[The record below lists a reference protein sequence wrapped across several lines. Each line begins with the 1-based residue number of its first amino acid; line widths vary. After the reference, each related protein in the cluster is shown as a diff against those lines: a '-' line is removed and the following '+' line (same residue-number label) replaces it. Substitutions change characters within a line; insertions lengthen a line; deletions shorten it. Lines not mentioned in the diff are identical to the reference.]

1 MTKEEISMEE
11 EQKFKDFLM
20 GIGDS
25 IVVVA
30 DEDII
35 KVHVHTNHP
44 GKAIEKG
51 LTYGELTNMKI
62 DNMREE
68 HRERLNL
75 TQAEESKPEEPRKD
89 FGFVAVSIGQGMNDI
104 FRELGVDYLI
114 EGGQT
119 MNPST
124 EDMLNAI
131 EQVNAETVFILPNNK
146 NIIMAA
152 EQAVDMVD
160 DREVYVIQSKTIS
173 QGLTA
178 LINYDEDSTVEE
190 NLEVMSESV
199 KNVVTGQITFA
210 ARDSEFGGKKIK
222 EGEIIGLKDG
232 KLCVCEKSSQKALLK
247 LAKEV
252 IKKGASFVTLIY
264 GEDITEEEANEA
276 YEALLEKY
284 GSNIDISLIK
294 GDQPVYYYIMGVE
307 Y

>member
-1 MTKEEISMEE
+1 MALQKGLKYGQLLTVKVENMKEQHKNAGATEEEAPKLQKAEPTEEI
-11 EQKFKDFLM
+11 
-20 GIGDS
+20 
-25 IVVVA
+25 
-30 DEDII
+30 
-35 KVHVHTNHP
+35 
-44 GKAIEKG
+44 
-51 LTYGELTNMKI
+51 
-62 DNMREE
+62 
-68 HRERLNL
+68 
-75 TQAEESKPEEPRKD
+75 
-89 FGFVAVSIGQGMNDI
+89 GFVSVAAGEGLSELFTDMGCNHIVS
-104 FRELGVDYLI
+104 
-114 EGGQT
+114 GGQS

-124 EDMLNAI
+124 DDIYDAI
-131 EQVNAETVFILPNNK
+131 MATPAKVVVVLPNNK

-232 KLCVCEKSSQKALLK
+232 KLCVCEKSSRKALLK

>member
-1 MTKEEISMEE
+1 
-11 EQKFKDFLM
+11 
-20 GIGDS
+20 
-25 IVVVA
+25 
-30 DEDII
+30 
-35 KVHVHTNHP
+35 
-44 GKAIEKG
+44 
-51 LTYGELTNMKI
+51 
-62 DNMREE
+62 
-68 HRERLNL
+68 
-75 TQAEESKPEEPRKD
+75 
-89 FGFVAVSIGQGMNDI
+89 
-104 FRELGVDYLI
+104 
-114 EGGQT
+114 

-124 EDMLNAI
+124 DDIYDAI
-131 EQVNAETVFILPNNK
+131 MAIPAKVVVVLPNNK